1 MAYKQDLS
9 TKHMGSYERFCVDDA
24 CAIAQFLLDRYEI
37 ADARRAAVVI
47 VVLIDLFGW
56 GSHQAPA

>member
-1 MAYKQDLS
+1 M
-9 TKHMGSYERFCVDDA
+9 
-24 CAIAQFLLDRYEI
+24 DRYEI

-56 GSHQAPA
+56 ASHQAPA

>member
-24 CAIAQFLLDRYEI
+24 CAIAQFLPILRGKPRRSGRGCR
-37 ADARRAAVVI
+37 ARMPAASF
-47 VVLIDLFGW
+47 VLNRLT
-56 GSHQAPA
+56 A